1 MYDGIC
7 SSILQMDQNIFRVA
21 RTTDRVL
28 EVVQRR
34 ENCNVNDSIE
44 MNSDL
49 VRFQVSDLL
58 EGYQY
63 GLTDYESFRR
73 LTFHLCQGVLNVD
86 VEIGADVVNLAD
98 IITRHAKNQK
108 KIGTLTG
115 TTRKATQEMELTEL

>member
-1 MYDGIC
+1 
-7 SSILQMDQNIFRVA
+7 MDQNIFRVA

-73 LTFHLCQGVLNVD
+73 LTFHFFQGVLNVD
-86 VEIGADVVNLAD
+86 VGIGADVVNLAD
-98 IITRHAKNQK
+98 VITRHAKNQVADQLVQLLNNDDRVSS
-108 KIGTLTG
+108 TS
-115 TTRKATQEMELTEL
+115 